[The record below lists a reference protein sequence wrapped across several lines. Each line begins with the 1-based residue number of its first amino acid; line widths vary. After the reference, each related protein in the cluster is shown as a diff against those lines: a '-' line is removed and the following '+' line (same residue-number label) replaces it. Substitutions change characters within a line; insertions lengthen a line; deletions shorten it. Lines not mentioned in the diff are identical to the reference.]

1 MKLPPMLLEQVE
13 TVLRPLAEKWLDWMN
28 VNRSITIVNVSK
40 AWYDSSLKVPLTWRK
55 YCTVHLMTGCCTD
68 YHYCNGHQGPGW
80 CWSTRPHM
88 ACADTPMNLGWL
100 LIWTGIDMFLVSFW
114 LFALVIWLIGCW
126 SVFSLRLGTHVISVI
141 MNLGQEVAVQ
151 RIIAKIKMGDS

>member
-1 MKLPPMLLEQVE
+1 MKLPSMLLEQVE

-28 VNRSITIVNVSK
+28 VNRSISLSMSQRHGN
-40 AWYDSSLKVPLTWRK
+40 DSSLKVPLEESTARTIWWL
-55 YCTVHLMTGCCTD
+55 VAAD
-68 YHYCNGHQGPGW
+68 YHYCNGRQGQGW
-80 CWSTRPHM
+80 CWSTRPPM

-100 LIWTGIDMFLVSFW
+100 LIWTGIDMFLLSFW

-151 RIIAKIKMGDS
+151 RIVAKIKMGDS

>member
-28 VNRSITIVNVSK
+28 VNRSISLSMSQRHGMIPLLKSHSLEESTARTIWWLV
-40 AWYDSSLKVPLTWRK
+40 AA
-55 YCTVHLMTGCCTD
+55 D
-68 YHYCNGHQGPGW
+68 YHYCNGHQGQGW
-80 CWSTRPHM
+80 CWSTRPPM